1 MKKILKAV
9 LKSIPLLNSFLK
21 LFKTEDKNF
30 DVDKLTPEQLKE
42 KLKQLLGESQGL
54 LTKFMMLLV
63 EGISVYGVIFLA
75 KYLGISYEE
84 IISLFG
90 IIK

>member
-9 LKSIPLLNSFLK
+9 LKSVPLLNSFLK
-21 LFKTEDKNF
+21 LFKTKDKNF
-30 DVDKLTPEQLKE
+30 DIDKLTPEQLKE

-63 EGISVYGVIFLA
+63 EGVSVYGVIFLA

>member
-21 LFKTEDKNF
+21 LFKPEDKNF

-63 EGISVYGVIFLA
+63 EGVSVYGVIFLA